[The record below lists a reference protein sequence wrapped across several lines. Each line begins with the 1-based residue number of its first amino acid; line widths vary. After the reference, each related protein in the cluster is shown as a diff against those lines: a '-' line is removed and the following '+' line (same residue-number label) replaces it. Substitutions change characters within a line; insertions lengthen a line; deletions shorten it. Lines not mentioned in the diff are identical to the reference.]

1 MENRS
6 FTRICCSSSVEKALL
21 KNSYLLMEDLFKFN
35 GTKLQAQ
42 ALHVEPE
49 LFYPPNL
56 SLQIFWTNF
65 PRKSLED
72 FTGFIYLLFTGLSL
86 EKLSVFSGKI
96 CHLRNISKFF
106 RSCQF

>member
-72 FTGFIYLLFTGLSL
+72 FTGFIYLFIIYRIIT
-86 EKLSVFSGKI
+86 
-96 CHLRNISKFF
+96 
-106 RSCQF
+106 